1 MKDEDSR
8 TSSISKAKTIDEIGD
23 FWDTHSLADYWDQT
37 REVHFEVSEVPRNRV
52 TLNLE
57 LYSRIKT
64 VAQRRG
70 ISPETLVNAWLE
82 ERLRQTG

>member
-1 MKDEDSR
+1 MNDEDNR

-37 REVHFEVSEVPRNRV
+37 REVHFEVSEVLRNRV

-64 VAQRRG
+64 VA
-70 ISPETLVNAWLE
+70 
-82 ERLRQTG
+82 

>member
-1 MKDEDSR
+1 MKDEDNG

-37 REVHFEVSEVPRNRV
+37 REVHFEVSEVLRNRV

-64 VAQRRG
+64 AAQRRG
-70 ISPETLVNAWLE
+70 VSPETLVNAWLE

>member
-1 MKDEDSR
+1 MKDEDNR

-37 REVHFEVSEVPRNRV
+37 REVHFEVSEVLRNRV